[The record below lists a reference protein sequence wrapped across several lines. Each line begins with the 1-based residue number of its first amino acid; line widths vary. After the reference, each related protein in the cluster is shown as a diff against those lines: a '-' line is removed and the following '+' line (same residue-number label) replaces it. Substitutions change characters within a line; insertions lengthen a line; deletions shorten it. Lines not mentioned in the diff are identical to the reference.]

1 MSEWA
6 SLDALQRAHYRARN
20 IVSRVWLRRGDDSK
34 AAVQTWQTE
43 GYAGEVREGLHR
55 IQDHGFASLPPVGS
69 AAVVV
74 HQGGHRGHGMILGGE
89 HPKYRPTGLKGGE
102 FLAYVVSGAA
112 ADGTGGT
119 MRPILKGT
127 LDGHGHLTGIEIDI
141 GDSSTTTVKVIASTK
156 VTVVAPEV
164 DVSNGGTWQPV
175 KLADGSN
182 STVLKA
188 Q

>member
-1 MSEWA
+1 MSGA
-6 SLDALQRAHYRARN
+6 SWDALQRAHYRARN

-34 AAVQTWQTE
+34 QSTQTWQIE
-43 GYAGEVREGLHR
+43 GYQGEIRESLHR
-55 IQDHGFASLPPVGS
+55 VQDHGFTSLPPVGS

-74 HQGGHRGHGMILGGE
+74 YQGGHRGHGMVLGGE
-89 HPKYRPTGLKGGE
+89 HPKYRPTGLKPGE

-112 ADGTGGT
+112 GDGTGGT
-119 MRPILKGT
+119 MRPNHKGT
-127 LDGHGHLTGIEIDI
+127 LDGHGQLTGIEIDI
-141 GDSSTTTVKVIASTK
+141 GDSSTTTVIIKGSTK
-156 VTVVAPEV
+156 VTVTTPEC
-164 DVSNGGTWQPV
+164 DISNGGALQPV